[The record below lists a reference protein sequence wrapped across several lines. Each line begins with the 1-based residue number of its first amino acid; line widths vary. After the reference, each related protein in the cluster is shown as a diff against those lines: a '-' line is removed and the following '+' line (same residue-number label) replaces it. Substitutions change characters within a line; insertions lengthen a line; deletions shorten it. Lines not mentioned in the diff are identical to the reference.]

1 MENSRQQEAP
11 LTALAAK
18 AEKAGALRWLLPR
31 RRPLWGHVCA
41 VGPSGAIS
49 EDERGGSSQTG
60 LPGGIIQPLSR
71 HLRKTAVLVLGAYGG
86 QSLWDLPSRV
96 GSVEAKEQFQVV
108 GNAMKKKTG
117 LEE

>member
-71 HLRKTAVLVLGAYGG
+71 HLRKTAVLVLGA
-86 QSLWDLPSRV
+86 
-96 GSVEAKEQFQVV
+96 
-108 GNAMKKKTG
+108 
-117 LEE
+117 